1 MMMIERAEAVS
12 SHMGSLGLPPHGEL
26 YVPGWYM
33 EVTGL
38 YSVFTINT
46 RSILAVAGKAT
57 YTYTY
62 IHIYVHVHIHIKFYT
77 YKISTESTV
86 FKQVYYLLML
96 DF

>member
-46 RSILAVAGKAT
+46 RSNTSEG
-57 YTYTY
+57 
-62 IHIYVHVHIHIKFYT
+62 
-77 YKISTESTV
+77 
-86 FKQVYYLLML
+86 
-96 DF
+96 